1 VTDRIRGRILV
12 IGPSWVGDMVMA
24 QPLIARLQAGSPDAV
39 VDVFAPGWVLPI
51 VRRMPGVAAA
61 IDSPFAHGEL
71 ALGRRWRTART
82 LNSRGYRQAVVLP
95 NSIKSALV
103 PWFAGIPRRTGF
115 LGEQRR
121 GLLNDIRRFDPATV
135 PRLVDRFLLLG
146 DGPIVAPMPHLEC
159 AGDATEALLTSLG
172 LALDK
177 PVACLCPGA
186 EYGPA
191 KRWPV
196 RHFAA
201 LARRLAGHGFAVWLL
216 GSAKDAPV
224 ADAIRDASGGACT
237 SLAGRTD
244 LGNAADLLACAAV
257 VVSNDSGL
265 MHVAAAVGSPV
276 VALFGSSSPDYTPPL
291 SGVARIVR
299 HPVPC
304 SPCFQ
309 RECPLGHFACMENLS
324 VESVLA
330 ESLAAAGNSS

>member
-1 VTDRIRGRILV
+1 MTDRILV
-12 IGPSWVGDMVMA
+12 VGPSWVGDMVMA
-24 QPLIARLQAGSPDAV
+24 QPMIARLQANGST

-51 VRRMPGVAAA
+51 VRRMPGIAEA

-71 ALGRRWRTART
+71 ALGRRWRTARS
-82 LNSRGYRQAVVLP
+82 LGARGYRQAVVLP
-95 NSIKSALV
+95 NSLKSALV

-121 GLLNDIRRFDPATV
+121 GLLNDIRQFDAATV

-146 DGPIVAPMPHLEC
+146 DGPVVPPLPHLES
-159 AGDATEALLTSLG
+159 ATNGRDALTARLG
-172 LALDK
+172 ITLDR

-201 LARRLAGHGFAVWLL
+201 LARRLRERGFAVWLL

-224 ADAIRDASGGACT
+224 AEAIHEASDGAGEN
-237 SLAGRTD
+237 LAGRTD
-244 LGNAADLLACAAV
+244 LGDAADLLACAAV

-291 SGVARIVR
+291 SPVARIVR

-304 SPCFQ
+304 SPCFR
-309 RECPLGHFACMENLS
+309 RECPLGHFACMEDLS

-330 ESLAAAGNSS
+330 ETLAAAGNPP

>member
-1 VTDRIRGRILV
+1 MTDRILV
-12 IGPSWVGDMVMA
+12 VGPSWVGDMVMA
-24 QPLIARLQAGSPDAV
+24 QPLIARLQAGSPGAA
-39 VDVFAPGWVLPI
+39 VDVFAPAWVLPI
-51 VRRMPGVAAA
+51 VRRMSGVGMA

-71 ALGRRWRTART
+71 ALGKRWRTARG
-82 LNSRGYRQAVVLP
+82 LRSRGYAQAVVLP
-95 NSIKSALV
+95 NSLKSALV

-121 GLLNDIRRFDPATV
+121 GLLNDIRSFDAAEV

-146 DGPIVAPMPHLEC
+146 DGPVVAPKPHLESA
-159 AGDATEALLTSLG
+159 AGARAALATRLG
-172 LALDK
+172 ISLDK

-196 RHFAA
+196 RHFAS
-201 LARRLAGHGFAVWLL
+201 LARRLADRGFAVWLL

-224 ADAIRDASGGACT
+224 AEAVRVASEGACE

-244 LGNAADLLACAAV
+244 LGDATDLLACATV

-265 MHVAAAVGSPV
+265 MHVAAAVGVPV

-291 SGVARIVR
+291 SELARIVR

-304 SPCFQ
+304 SPCFR
-309 RECPLGHFACMENLS
+309 RECPLGHFACMEDLS
-324 VESVLA
+324 VESVFA
-330 ESLAAAGNSS
+330 EALTAVGTAP

>member
-1 VTDRIRGRILV
+1 VTDRILV
-12 IGPSWVGDMVMA
+12 VGPSWVGDMVMA
-24 QPLIARLQAGSPDAV
+24 QPLVARLQANSPGAA
-39 VDVFAPGWVLPI
+39 VDVFAPAWVLPI

-71 ALGRRWRTART
+71 ALGRRWRTARS
-82 LNSRGYRQAVVLP
+82 LRSRGYRQAVVLP
-95 NSIKSALV
+95 NSLKSALV

-121 GLLNDIRRFDPATV
+121 GLLNDVRSFDPAAV

-146 DGPIVAPMPHLEC
+146 DGPIAAPMPHLESA
-159 AGDATEALLTSLG
+159 AGTRAALATRLG
-172 LALDK
+172 LALAQ

-196 RHFAA
+196 KHFAA
-201 LARRLAGHGFAVWLL
+201 LARRLADRGFAVWLL

-224 ADAIRDASGGACT
+224 ADAIREASGDACE

-244 LGNAADLLACAAV
+244 LGEAADLLACAAV

-304 SPCFQ
+304 SPCFR
-309 RECPLGHFACMENLS
+309 RECPLGHFACMEDLS

-330 ESLAAAGNSS
+330 ESLAAAGRAS

>member
-1 VTDRIRGRILV
+1 
-12 IGPSWVGDMVMA
+12 
-24 QPLIARLQAGSPDAV
+24 
-39 VDVFAPGWVLPI
+39 
-51 VRRMPGVAAA
+51 
-61 IDSPFAHGEL
+61 
-71 ALGRRWRTART
+71 
-82 LNSRGYRQAVVLP
+82 VVLP
-95 NSIKSALV
+95 NSLKSALV
-103 PWFAGIPRRTGF
+103 PWLAGIPRRTGF

-121 GLLNDIRRFDPATV
+121 GLLNDIRQFDAARV
-135 PRLVDRFLLLG
+135 PRLVDRFLMLG
-146 DGPIVAPMPHLEC
+146 DGPPVPSLPHLQGATN
-159 AGDATEALLTSLG
+159 AGDALASRLG
-172 LALDK
+172 ITLDR

-201 LARRLAGHGFAVWLL
+201 LARRLRDRGFAVWLL

-224 ADAIRDASGGACT
+224 AEAIREASEGACDN
-237 SLAGRTD
+237 LAGRTD
-244 LGNAADLLACAAV
+244 LGDAADLLACAAV

-291 SGVARIVR
+291 SPVARIVR

-304 SPCFQ
+304 SPCFR
-309 RECPLGHFACMENLS
+309 RECPLGHFACMEDLS

-330 ESLAAAGNSS
+330 ETLAAAGNPP

>member
-1 VTDRIRGRILV
+1 VTDRILV
-12 IGPSWVGDMVMA
+12 VGPSWVGDMVMA
-24 QPLIARLQAGSPDAV
+24 QPLIARLQSSTAGAV

-51 VRRMPGVAAA
+51 VRRMPGVQAA

-71 ALGRRWRTART
+71 ALGKRWGTARS
-82 LNSRGYRQAVVLP
+82 LRSRGYRQAVVLP
-95 NSIKSALV
+95 NSLKSALV

-121 GLLNDIRRFDPATV
+121 GLLNDIRSFDPAAV

-146 DGPIVAPMPHLEC
+146 DGPVVAPRPHLESA
-159 AGDATEALLTSLG
+159 AGARTALAARLG

-196 RHFAA
+196 RHFAS
-201 LARRLAGHGFAVWLL
+201 LARQLADRGFAVWLL

-224 ADAIRDASGGACT
+224 AEAIRVASDGACE
-237 SLAGRTD
+237 SVAGRTD
-244 LGNAADLLACAAV
+244 LGDATDLLACAAV

-265 MHVAAAVGSPV
+265 MHVAAAVGVPV

-291 SGVARIVR
+291 SDVARIVR

-304 SPCFQ
+304 SPCFR
-309 RECPLGHFACMENLS
+309 RECPLGHFACMEDLS

-330 ESLAAAGNSS
+330 ETLAAVGSSP

>member
-1 VTDRIRGRILV
+1 VTDRILV

-24 QPLIARLQAGSPDAV
+24 QPLIARLQANDPGVS

-51 VRRMPGVAAA
+51 VRRMPGVASA

-71 ALGRRWRTART
+71 ALGKRWRTARS
-82 LNSRGYRQAVVLP
+82 LRRRGYRQAVVLP
-95 NSIKSALV
+95 NSLKSAVV
-103 PWFAGIPRRTGF
+103 PWFAGIPQRTGF

-121 GLLNDIRRFDPATV
+121 GLLNDIRQFDANTV

-146 DGPIVAPMPHLEC
+146 DGPMVAPTPHLES
-159 AGDATEALLTSLG
+159 AADARDALSTRLGIG
-172 LALDK
+172 LAGQI
-177 PVACLCPGA
+177 ACLCPGA

-191 KRWPV
+191 KRWPI
-196 RHFAA
+196 RHFAS
-201 LARRLAGHGFAVWLL
+201 LARQLRDRGFSVWLL

-224 ADAIRDASGGACT
+224 AEAIRDASHAACE

-244 LGNAADLLACAAV
+244 LGEAADLLACATV

-291 SGVARIVR
+291 SDVARIVR

-304 SPCFQ
+304 SPCFR
-309 RECPLGHFACMENLS
+309 RECPLGHFACMEDLS
-324 VESVLA
+324 VESVLS
-330 ESLAAAGNSS
+330 ETLAAAGHAP